1 MGGYVMTN
9 KQHFTIDKFG
19 WNVIVFYN
27 PKYITEVLSTLEK
40 AGCADCHSGE
50 IMQYMLRNEL
60 DSGCIYS
67 NKKKKTSVIIVGR
80 SSSLGQ
86 FMNTLVHE
94 KNHLEMHICDAL
106 DIDPFSEEAAILSG
120 DISQIMFDDALSTVI
135 DSKYLK

>member
-1 MGGYVMTN
+1 MMG
-9 KQHFTIDKFG
+9 KQIFTISDLG
-19 WNVIVFYN
+19 WKVIVFYN
-27 PKYITEVLSTLEK
+27 PKYITEVLRTLEEC
-40 AGCADCHSGE
+40 GCADCHSGE
-50 IMQYMLRNEL
+50 IMQYMLRDEL
-60 DSGCIYS
+60 NSGCIYS
-67 NKKKKTSVIIVGR
+67 NKSKKTSVIIIGR

-135 DSKYLK
+135 DSKYLW